1 MGRTL
6 ARVQQVKTRT
16 RRARTERSAPKSPV
30 GGRIKAARTKAGL
43 TQQKVAGER
52 YTKAY
57 ISALENGLVRP
68 SVAALEYIAERLG
81 TTPAALMSDA
91 RPTWSRLE
99 SDLQL
104 AAGNWQAAADGYR
117 ALLEETGKTLDKA
130 QTAELLRGEAEA
142 LIRLDRGAEA
152 ASVASQAVEIYE
164 GLGRE
169 ADAALASYWLAAA
182 MYEQDNLDEA
192 KAILHAVLGKVRAG
206 MRVEPDFKLR
216 LLMSLSSTESRDAN
230 HQAALSYLEEIRSL
244 ADTLDD
250 RRRAVYLSDLAY
262 SYCETGDY
270 EAAIRVGYAS
280 LALSSSVE
288 TMINMAS
295 LENQLALAHLHT
307 GNLGK
312 ADEMARSSERRFAAL
327 ANDRRR
333 AHVLDTRAQIE
344 LAQQA
349 PAAALRLAAESLALA
364 ETTGNVPAQID
375 ALLTLGRAE
384 AAGTDAAARQRAAD
398 AFSRAADL
406 ARDSKR
412 GAMLRRVLTQWADFL
427 AAQGDHEAA
436 FRLTREALAS
446 EG

>member
-1 MGRTL
+1 
-6 ARVQQVKTRT
+6 
-16 RRARTERSAPKSPV
+16 
-30 GGRIKAARTKAGL
+30 
-43 TQQKVAGER
+43 
-52 YTKAY
+52 
-57 ISALENGLVRP
+57 
-68 SVAALEYIAERLG
+68 
-81 TTPAALMSDA
+81 
-91 RPTWSRLE
+91 
-99 SDLQL
+99 
-104 AAGNWQAAADGYR
+104 
-117 ALLEETGKTLDKA
+117 
-130 QTAELLRGEAEA
+130 
-142 LIRLDRGAEA
+142 
-152 ASVASQAVEIYE
+152 
-164 GLGRE
+164 
-169 ADAALASYWLAAA
+169 
-182 MYEQDNLDEA
+182 
-192 KAILHAVLGKVRAG
+192 

-216 LLMSLSSTESRDAN
+216 LLMALSSTESRDAN
-230 HQAALSYLEEIRSL
+230 HQAALSYLEEIRAL

-295 LENQLALAHLHT
+295 LENQLALAHLHM
-307 GNLGK
+307 GNLSK
-312 ADEMARSSERRFAAL
+312 ADEMARSSERRFVGL
-327 ANDRRR
+327 DNDRRR

-349 PAAALRLAAESLALA
+349 PAAALRLAAEALALA
-364 ETTGNVPAQID
+364 ETTDNVPAQID

-384 AAGTDAAARQRAAD
+384 AADADAAARQRAVD

-412 GAMLRRVLTQWADFL
+412 GAMLRRVLAQWADFL